1 LDEIQRLRAR
11 IDGIDQEIALLLKSR
26 NEDAR
31 LLGRIKRIRG
41 MPLQD
46 PKRERTILD
55 RMTRL
60 SKELNL
66 EPGMVQKI
74 FQEIFRLSFRAQDE
88 TQDRRVSRLKGLRVL
103 VIGGTGRMG
112 RFIAG
117 FASLQGARV
126 RVVGR
131 SIEKTAKAAKE
142 IGVEPGTIPDA
153 TESDIVIVSVPL
165 EETERV
171 AVETASFMKAGSLLS
186 DVSSVKT
193 GVSDR
198 IAAQTS
204 SVVEYVSIHP
214 LFGPDIDQL
223 YGQNVVMIPFRIGPC
238 WKRLDMAFRASGVN
252 MYEMTAAQH
261 DRRMAYAQG
270 LHHFALIML
279 GVALADKGGEPR
291 TRSLRDTE
299 KRILGMIENWE
310 TIRAIQMMNPFVP
323 EARQDFLRISD
334 RLEGMRP
341 RDTALARRKLLSN
354 VQKWSRKR

>member
-1 LDEIQRLRAR
+1 
-11 IDGIDQEIALLLKSR
+11 
-26 NEDAR
+26 
-31 LLGRIKRIRG
+31 

-55 RMTRL
+55 RMMHL

-66 EPGMVQKI
+66 EPGMMQNI
-74 FQEIFRLSFRAQDE
+74 FQEIFKLSVEAQDE
-88 TQDRRVSRLKGLRVL
+88 TEGRRVSRLKGLRVL

-117 FASLQGARV
+117 FASLQEARV
-126 RVVGR
+126 KVAGR
-131 SIEKTAKAAKE
+131 SIKKTEKIAKE
-142 IGVEPGTIPDA
+142 IGVEPGTILDA
-153 TESDIVIVSVPL
+153 SESDIVIVSVPV

-171 AVETASFMKAGSLLS
+171 AVETASLMRAGSLLS

-198 IAAQTS
+198 IAVRTS
-204 SVVEYVSIHP
+204 SIVEYVSIHP
-214 LFGPDIDQL
+214 LFAPDIDQL
-223 YGQNVVMIPFRIGPC
+223 YGQNVAMIPSRIGPR
-238 WKRLDMAFRASGVN
+238 WKRLQEAFRASGVN

-261 DRRMAYAQG
+261 DRRMAYSQG
-270 LHHFALIML
+270 LHHFALIVL
-279 GVALADKGGEPR
+279 GAALSDKGGEPR

-299 KRILGMIENWE
+299 KRILGTVENWD
-310 TIRAIQMMNPFVP
+310 TVLAIQMMNPFVS
-323 EARQDFLRISD
+323 EVRQDFLRITE
-334 RLEGMRP
+334 RLERMRP